1 MLLRPEPWP
10 RFALP
15 EVKFFG
21 SSGACRASVSEDLR
35 TYPGQRAPG
44 HPAATLGRQAT
55 NLPELRQ
62 IQASI
67 VLVYA
72 HQAGRLVLL
81 CTFASSRPY
90 SCDSGVI
97 RRLCGE
103 SARQVMPRAPRRDNA
118 TSSYPSLVQLSKR
131 GAVSECLRIGLFPAL
146 PSEINQQ
153 RWTTASPCSDEQK
166 RQGVSR
172 GVPHELVSKGCCNN
186 RTLRQC
192 CL

>member
-131 GAVSECLRIGLFPAL
+131 GGGQRMPPHWAVPSSALRNKPATLDDSESMFR
-146 PSEINQQ
+146 
-153 RWTTASPCSDEQK
+153 
-166 RQGVSR
+166 
-172 GVPHELVSKGCCNN
+172 
-186 RTLRQC
+186 
-192 CL
+192 